1 MLAFEAGHLQ
11 ADVTHSWRSLWLEFP
26 LELHTSSVSHPP
38 VLVWA
43 LSSGPAWLLW
53 RKKPHF
59 THIRLNVTLSDTTF
73 PSPVPAL
80 TLEFTS

>member
-11 ADVTHSWRSLWLEFP
+11 ADVTHSWCSHWLEFP
-26 LELHTSSVSHPP
+26 LELHTSSVSRPP

-53 RKKPHF
+53 QNKPHF
-59 THIRLNVTLSDTTF
+59 THIGLNVTSSGRTF
-73 PSPVPAL
+73 LSPVPAL